1 MLKGAFKPLMH
12 NVPKWPKHLLQN
24 FLGVPDHFGT
34 KKLKKLY
41 EICTNDY
48 DDNEHFVVKHTRF
61 FTNDVI

>member
-1 MLKGAFKPLMH
+1 MH